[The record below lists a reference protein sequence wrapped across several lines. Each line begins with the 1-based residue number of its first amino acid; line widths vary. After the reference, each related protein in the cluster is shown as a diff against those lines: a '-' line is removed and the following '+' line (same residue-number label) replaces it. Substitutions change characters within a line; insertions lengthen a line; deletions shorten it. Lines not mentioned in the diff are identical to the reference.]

1 MTNRAAGE
9 IYRTTS
15 ILSQVFGETVSNAF
29 GLVFYQKSD
38 GKLYRAQANAQA
50 TVSGKLFICLDAATV
65 ENKTGN
71 VLAQGI
77 VEKTG
82 WSWTVGGLVYVSPTT
97 AGGLTQT
104 VPGGSNKIRPVGYAV
119 AANQIDFRP
128 MWGTGATYSVDITGI
143 SGDATGNVLVSG
155 PTGWGGYSAATN
167 HPILPVLP
175 NRVLMTQDTT
185 GNQLE
190 IHQVWIPFFKTAGF
204 TDPSLNNILCGGFWV
219 DKYQACQPAATS
231 NSRGGLEP
239 NNPGAGVGAACK
251 PHVVPW
257 TDIDWNHAKIAIEN
271 RGGAANKATGTCTT
285 IAGDY
290 PKSEFLVSNIAHLV
304 GRHIEIVQNG
314 VTYYCRIIQTGKN
327 DEAKY
332 VRIYPD
338 LPADISGN
346 ETYAIIGHH
355 MVTPYEWF
363 SMAAWATT
371 FRYQH
376 GLGYP
381 KGNNDWG
388 KDIGD
393 TRVVEAEGLSDPVRY
408 GYNNHAKSRCLTG
421 SGPLS
426 WSLNGR
432 ADGVWDLNGN
442 VWEWT
447 FQQVTTDG
455 SSMKISPGFPGENT
469 VVTPPGTSG
478 QRITAMYSASAPTPD
493 GLSLNPDIS
502 LPTGQSSGGAPE
514 FDYDGYWFNLATNTY
529 AARRGGSWG
538 GGLYGGVWAVDLYSV
553 PTRAYYN
560 VGFRGAF

>member
-38 GKLYRAQANAQA
+38 GKLYRAQADAQA

-65 ENKTGN
+65 ADKTGN

-82 WSWTVGGLVYVSPTT
+82 WNWPVGSLIYVSPTT

-104 VPGGSNKIRPVGYAV
+104 VPSGSNKIRPVGYAV
-119 AANQIDFRP
+119 AATQIDFRP
-128 MWGTGATYSVDITGI
+128 MWGTGATYSVEFTDI
-143 SGDATGNVLVSG
+143 SANQGDILVRGS
-155 PTGWGGYSAATN
+155 TGWGGYSAATN

-175 NRVLMTQDTT
+175 NRVLRTQDTT

-190 IHQVWIPFFKTAGF
+190 IHQVWIPYFKTAGF

-231 NSRGGLEP
+231 ISRGGLTP

-257 TDIDWNHAKIAIEN
+257 TDIDWNHAKAVIED
-271 RGGAANKATGTCTT
+271 RGGAANKVSDTCTT
-285 IAGDY
+285 IEGGSY
-290 PKSEFLVSNIAHLV
+290 PKSEFQVSDIAHLV
-304 GRHIEIVQNG
+304 GRHIEIVQG
-314 VTYYCRIIQTGKN
+314 GTTYYRRIIQTGKN
-327 DEAKY
+327 NDPKY

-346 ETYAIIGHH
+346 EAYTIIGHH

-388 KDIGD
+388 KDYND
-393 TRVVEAEGLSDPVRY
+393 QRSVENEGLSDPVRY
-408 GYNNHAKSRCLTG
+408 GYDNHAKSRCLTG

-447 FQQVTTDG
+447 LQQVITDG
-455 SSMKISPGFPGENT
+455 SSMKISPGFPGEDT
-469 VVTPPGTSG
+469 IVTPPGTSG
-478 QRITAMYSASAPTPD
+478 QRITAMYSANTPTDD
-493 GLSLNPDIS
+493 GLSLNPDIN
-502 LPTGQSSGGAPE
+502 LPTGQSSGGALE
-514 FDYDGYWFNLATNTY
+514 FDYDGYWFNLTANTY
-529 AARRGGSWG
+529 AALRGGDWHN
-538 GGLYGGVWAVDLYSV
+538 GLHNGVWAVDLIVV
-553 PTRAYYN
+553 PTYAYGD
-560 VGFRGAF
+560 VGFRGAL

>member
-65 ENKTGN
+65 ADKTGN

-82 WSWTVGGLVYVSPTT
+82 WNWPVGSLIYVSPTT

-104 VPGGSNKIRPVGYAV
+104 VPSGSNKIRPVGYAV
-119 AANQIDFRP
+119 AATQIDFRP
-128 MWGTGATYSVDITGI
+128 MWGTGATYSVEFTDI
-143 SGDATGNVLVSG
+143 SANQGDILVRGS
-155 PTGWGGYSAATN
+155 TGWGGYSAATN

-175 NRVLMTQDTT
+175 NRVLRTQDTT

-190 IHQVWIPFFKTAGF
+190 IHQVWIPYFKTAGF

-231 NSRGGLEP
+231 ISRGGLTP

-257 TDIDWNHAKIAIEN
+257 TDIDWNHAKAVIEN
-271 RGGAANKATGTCTT
+271 RGGAANKASDTCTT
-285 IAGDY
+285 IEGGSY
-290 PKSEFLVSNIAHLV
+290 PKSEFQVSDIAHLV
-304 GRHIEIVQNG
+304 GRHIEIVQG
-314 VTYYCRIIQTGKN
+314 GTTYYRRIIQTGKN
-327 DEAKY
+327 NDPKY

-346 ETYAIIGHH
+346 EAYTIIGHH

-388 KDIGD
+388 KDYND
-393 TRVVEAEGLSDPVRY
+393 QRSVENEGLSDPVRY
-408 GYNNHAKSRCLTG
+408 GYDNHAKSRCLTG

-447 FQQVTTDG
+447 LQQVITDG
-455 SSMKISPGFPGENT
+455 SSMKISPGFPGEDT
-469 VVTPPGTSG
+469 IVTPPGTSG
-478 QRITAMYSASAPTPD
+478 QRITAMYSASAPTSD
-493 GLSLNPDIS
+493 GLSLNPDIN
-502 LPTGQSSGGAPE
+502 LPTGQSSGGTPE
-514 FDYDGYWFNLATNTY
+514 FDYDGYWFNLTANTY
-529 AARRGGSWG
+529 AALRGGSWHN
-538 GGLYGGVWAVDLYSV
+538 GLSSGVWAVALDNV
-553 PTRAYYN
+553 PTYTSSN
-560 VGFRGAF
+560 IGFRGAL